1 MSAVLDPFG
10 SNILSSCVIFFKG
23 WNCSLPSCFK
33 MKLRILKGSRICLPN
48 VPLWQNNYF
57 ELKAT
62 KLKAVEN
69 RYRKSFLPFL
79 NLPKTDV
86 SNHVP
91 KLRFNCLLL
100 RSQHLR
106 DKCWSEREVCFIQE
120 PGNLG
125 RSWTCVQKPIPK
137 ILRKEE
143 NLKAK
148 EKRSDITIWMQ
159 SSKE

>member
-1 MSAVLDPFG
+1 MCLGCIIHSEVP
-10 SNILSSCVIFFKG
+10 
-23 WNCSLPSCFK
+23 CSLPSCFK

-86 SNHVP
+86 SNHGP
-91 KLRFNCLLL
+91 KLRFNCSSLKNQCQTEYDRFFLFYTKRQKNDALSTSKPQTPQLSIIFIRLLQIIVNNDKILLL
-100 RSQHLR
+100 SITLYS
-106 DKCWSEREVCFIQE
+106 SEAVI
-120 PGNLG
+120 
-125 RSWTCVQKPIPK
+125 
-137 ILRKEE
+137 
-143 NLKAK
+143 
-148 EKRSDITIWMQ
+148 
-159 SSKE
+159 